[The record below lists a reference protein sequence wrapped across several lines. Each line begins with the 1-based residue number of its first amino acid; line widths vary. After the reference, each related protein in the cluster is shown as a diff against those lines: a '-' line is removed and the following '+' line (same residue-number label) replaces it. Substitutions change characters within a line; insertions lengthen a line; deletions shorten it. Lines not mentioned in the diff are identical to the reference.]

1 MRYAPLRPRKDSTST
16 PGHRSHPRSRPAAPE
31 RMEQTVGDR
40 LRVGAGAEYGAA
52 WLARA
57 LDCSPETAAE
67 LDGYWIPQGPPHL
80 LEQTV
85 GVFAKVLE
93 LDGQRLLN
101 LIHSASALPR
111 SVSARPS
118 TAAPRNLAP
127 RQPRTAEA
135 ASAGPRRQAAA
146 PPAPAARLA
155 EISIGSAEGVR
166 VVKQQ
171 QPTIVYRK
179 SRKYVAQV

>member
-40 LRVGAGAEYGAA
+40 LRAVAGSEYGAA
-52 WLARA
+52 WLAGA
-57 LDCSPETAAE
+57 LGCSPEAAAE

-85 GVFAKVLE
+85 GVFSKVLE
-93 LDGQRLLN
+93 LDAQRLLG
-101 LIHSASALPR
+101 LINSASLAPR
-111 SVSARPS
+111 SMSAPS
-118 TAAPRNLAP
+118 AAAPRSIPP
-127 RQPRTAEA
+127 RKPRA
-135 ASAGPRRQAAA
+135 AGATSSAGPHRQDPPVSA
-146 PPAPAARLA
+146 PTARLS

-179 SRKYVAQV
+179 SRKYVAQA